1 MYFEPGGNQHE
12 KGVEKTML
20 VKPRRSARMSE
31 ADLGGAGCEAAPD
44 EPQRMS
50 HMMGAQPV
58 PAVAEVTPRHKA
70 YLPVKFAMEWL
81 IALSLLIIT
90 APLMLFMAVA
100 VKLTSV
106 GPAFYAQSRMGRD
119 GRVYQMFKVRTMVH
133 NAEKRTG
140 PVWAAKDDSR
150 TTAVGRILRR
160 THLDELPQLFNVVR
174 GDMGLIG
181 PRPERPEIIS
191 RIEPSIPGYRL
202 RLKVR
207 PGITGLAQ
215 MLVSADDPGDR
226 RLLGVRRKLA
236 HDVYYVREVNF
247 MLDLRIA
254 ICTPIYFLAEAT
266 ESIRDLMVRSYG
278 TAVKRRLAPA
288 DTEDDRYMG
297 TSLFCLA
304 EDGSESKPDYLK

>member
-1 MYFEPGGNQHE
+1 MLLDTRPAVRVSESENHKREPIPPEPVVQRD
-12 KGVEKTML
+12 
-20 VKPRRSARMSE
+20 VKPRH
-31 ADLGGAGCEAAPD
+31 P
-44 EPQRMS
+44 
-50 HMMGAQPV
+50 
-58 PAVAEVTPRHKA
+58 A
-70 YLPVKFAMEWL
+70 YLPLKFMIEWT
-81 IALSLLIIT
+81 IAFVLLTLSSPLL
-90 APLMLFMAVA
+90 LVMAIA

-119 GRVYQMFKVRTMVH
+119 GRIYKMFKVRTMIH

-140 PVWAAKDDSR
+140 AVWAAKDDVR
-150 TTAVGRILRR
+150 TTSVGRILRR
-160 THLDELPQLFNVVR
+160 THLDELPQLFNVMR

-181 PRPERPEIIS
+181 PRPERPEIIAK
-191 RIEPSIPGYRL
+191 IEPNIPGYRL

-226 RLLGVRRKLA
+226 RMLNVRRKLA
-236 HDVYYVREVNF
+236 HDVYYVREVNLL
-247 MLDLRIA
+247 LDLRIA

-266 ESIRDLMVRSYG
+266 ESVRDIMVRSYG

-288 DTEDDRYMG
+288 DTEDERYMG

-304 EDGSESKPDYLK
+304 EEGSESKPDYAK